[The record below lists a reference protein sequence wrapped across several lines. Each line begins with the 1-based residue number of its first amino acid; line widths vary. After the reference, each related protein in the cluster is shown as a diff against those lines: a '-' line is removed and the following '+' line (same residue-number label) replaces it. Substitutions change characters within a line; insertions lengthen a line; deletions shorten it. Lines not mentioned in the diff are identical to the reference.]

1 MSPAYISPLCFS
13 TFRNLRIS
21 YFSWFFWFPLDLC
34 LHLPPLSTLG
44 YLSPLFS
51 LFLFSF
57 LLSLLHAFL
66 ILVFSFLKTNK
77 LSPVENFPGSSVG
90 RESACNAGDPSSI
103 PGSGRSSG
111 EQIGYPLQYSQAF
124 LVAHLV
130 MNPPAIWKTWV
141 WSLGWEGPL
150 KKEDSYPLLYSGL
163 ENSMDCSLWGHKE
176 LDMTERLSLHFTSL
190 PYFLFLFHFLF
201 IFFILL
207 LSMSYLYAFS
217 LSPIW
222 PNKVLKH
229 YICCT
234 SLKKIFRPDFYIWVK
249 LAKQL

>member
-13 TFRNLRIS
+13 TFRNLKIN

-57 LLSLLHAFL
+57 LLSLLHVFL
-66 ILVFSFLKTNK
+66 ILVFSFLKTNI
-77 LSPVENFPGSSVG
+77 LSPMENFPGSLVS

-103 PGSGRSSG
+103 PGSGRSAG

-130 MNPPAIWKTWV
+130 MNPPAMWKSWV
-141 WSLGWEGPL
+141 WSLGWEDPL

-163 ENSMDCSLWGHKE
+163 ENSMDCSLWGHRVGHDWE
-176 LDMTERLSLHFTSL
+176 TFTSL
-190 PYFLFLFHFLF
+190 YFTP
-201 IFFILL
+201 L
-207 LSMSYLYAFS
+207 LSFPFPFPFHLPHSSYFYVLSLCSFS
-217 LSPIW
+217 LSDMA
-222 PNKVLKH
+222 KVLKC